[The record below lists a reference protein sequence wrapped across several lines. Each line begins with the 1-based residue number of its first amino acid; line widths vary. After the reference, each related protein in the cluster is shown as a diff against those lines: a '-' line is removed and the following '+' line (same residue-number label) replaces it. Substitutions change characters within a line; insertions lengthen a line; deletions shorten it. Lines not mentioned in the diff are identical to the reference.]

1 MFHVKSHREGTG
13 GRSKRHVEV
22 ETEDLRR
29 LDHEAITKEKAAFV
43 DCQCEWGLFR
53 AGPSLY

>member
-1 MFHVKSHREGTG
+1 M
-13 GRSKRHVEV
+13 EV

-53 AGPSLY
+53 AGPLRCFLELTRAEED